1 MKLVAASKLTKAQA
15 EMENARPFW
24 NTSKEIFAG
33 RGFLETIP
41 EDLVAQKPVFIV
53 MTSDRGLCGS
63 INSSLVKAT
72 KKLFL
77 TYPNARLISLG
88 EKGRSAL
95 VREFSHQFVVSA
107 ADVGK
112 RKLALA
118 DIESIIEGIVKTD
131 FDYAFFLSNKFNSV
145 ISYENMTRALPHLN
159 QITETID
166 LSTYEFDDEVVPEV
180 LENVYEHYLSTL
192 IYSSLAENSATELS
206 ARMTSMD
213 NATKN
218 AGEMI
223 TNLERKYNRTR
234 QATITT
240 ELTEIIAGA
249 ESVKSV

>member
-1 MKLVAASKLTKAQA
+1 MG
-15 EMENARPFW
+15 P
-24 NTSKEIFAG
+24 G
-33 RGFLETIP
+33 R
-41 EDLVAQKPVFIV
+41 Q
-53 MTSDRGLCGS
+53 
-63 INSSLVKAT
+63 
-72 KKLFL
+72 
-77 TYPNARLISLG
+77 
-88 EKGRSAL
+88 
-95 VREFSHQFVVSA
+95 
-107 ADVGK
+107 
-112 RKLALA
+112 
-118 DIESIIEGIVKTD
+118 
-131 FDYAFFLSNKFNSV
+131 
-145 ISYENMTRALPHLN
+145 
-159 QITETID
+159 ID